1 MFDLIATA
9 VGASII
15 GTTIICN
22 IINATCYKSIEL
34 LTNTITKEVAG
45 FDDVDNLIKKT
56 DLLAKIKKINI
67 INKNISPSNT
77 IDTSNQESCSSL
89 CKNISNLTNS
99 SNSSNPSNP
108 SNPSNLSN
116 LSNPSN
122 PSNIIEQALFDL
134 NDIIKE
140 LNETIITIDE
150 MKEYQRTLYLNNWKI
165 RAPNLTFILDKLKIE
180 IDILN
185 IRFDDFIKITNI
197 YFMFPLI
204 NNSPPK
210 YNE

>member
-77 IDTSNQESCSSL
+77 INTSNQESCSSL

-99 SNSSNPSNP
+99 SNLSNP
-108 SNPSNLSN
+108 
-116 LSNPSN
+116 SNPSN

-165 RAPNLTFILDKLKIE
+165 RSPNLTFILDKLKIE